1 LDAEV
6 LKAWRPGE
14 EQAYTS
20 GNLQI
25 GAAFKN
31 LSTTTRKTTA
41 GGANGLAGKLLAEM
55 HSGNGWKMRC
65 RGRFRVGPAS
75 TRRQTKAPLAIATA
89 APTAAAGSVSL
100 HGLSKP
106 DREVVTALVALLRHH
121 GEHALSPGLLGVD
134 AETLAAWLKLPGP
147 TLALYAMDTSGA
159 LSADD
164 VLRGV
169 AVARAAAAIKAGIA
183 AEPGGN
189 GGAQVQKKQ
198 KY

>member
-1 LDAEV
+1 MH
-6 LKAWRPGE
+6 AWTRASSDGSSL
-14 EQAYTS
+14 YTDV
-20 GNLQI
+20 QI

-31 LSTTTRKTTA
+31 INTTSRKTIAA
-41 GGANGLAGKLLAEM
+41 GASGLAGKLLAEM

-65 RGRFRVGPAS
+65 RGKFRVGPAS
-75 TRRQTKAPLAIATA
+75 TRRRQSKVPLAIATA

-198 KY
+198 KH